1 MRDTLGGY
9 PFEVERRRGKRI
21 LRIFPKSPAAKYPND
36 AILALPLDDADSMK
50 LLRILLQQ

>member
-9 PFEVERRRGKRI
+9 PFEIQKQADRRV

-36 AILALPLDDADSMK
+36 ALLVLSLDDSDSMK
-50 LLRILLQQ
+50 LLRILLL